1 MRDWREQRVG
11 SYPGDRSNGVRQML
25 VSTAPQPILS
35 DQLEGE
41 EDSCKKKKN
50 HEEKNSQ
57 SEKLLIYEVL

>member
-1 MRDWREQRVG
+1 MNADWREQRVG

-41 EDSCKKKKN
+41 EDSCKKKKKSWG
-50 HEEKNSQ
+50 EK
-57 SEKLLIYEVL
+57 